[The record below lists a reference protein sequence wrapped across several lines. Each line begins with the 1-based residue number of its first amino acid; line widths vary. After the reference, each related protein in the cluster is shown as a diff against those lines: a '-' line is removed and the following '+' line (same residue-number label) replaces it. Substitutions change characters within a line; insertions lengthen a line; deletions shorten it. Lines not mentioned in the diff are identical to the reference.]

1 MENPLPKKSVL
12 RTGDTQATA
21 DQSTVVSSSLGEQS
35 QVPMSSVPHNMESS
49 GSKTAKSLL
58 KKGAS
63 EGNQVQLHLREPRSE
78 VSKHTRKL
86 VRSFPESP
94 SDMLIEERS
103 LAIGSTRTFLQGLSP
118 VDTVESYSQPE
129 YMYRRSSIQLYS
141 PATIDSVESFV
152 QPNRSR
158 SSDVLSNTK
167 SYTEPDCSRSSGQ
180 LYVPESFTQPDRS
193 RSSSQLYM
201 PTQVYAESSVNSRSS
216 GQLHMSTNMADS
228 EIKFSLCL
236 DQSRL
241 TVRLRRA
248 KNLPKDFRKD
258 MHCDPFVVLHLEPS
272 REETFK
278 SKVIKGT
285 RDPEFRQTFQ
295 FDRMSVESIKL
306 QTLVLRIYNH
316 ALNNKTI
323 GKITLPI
330 SDIELS
336 GTSMKMKITKPE
348 EMEVNTCINDLPFHM
363 HSQI

>member
-1 MENPLPKKSVL
+1 MQEASVPVEKPLKRMTRGYEAHIDQNEACMSPKHS
-12 RTGDTQATA
+12 QA
-21 DQSTVVSSSLGEQS
+21 
-35 QVPMSSVPHNMESS
+35 PISSVPHSA
-49 GSKTAKSLL
+49 KTSANVIAKSLL
-58 KKGAS
+58 KKGAL

-78 VSKHTRKL
+78 ASKHTRKL

-94 SDMLIEERS
+94 SDMLTEERS
-103 LAIGSTRTFLQGLSP
+103 LAIGSTFLQGLSP
-118 VDTVESYSQPE
+118 VETVESYARPE
-129 YMYRRSSIQLYS
+129 YRRSSYQLYS
-141 PATIDSVESFV
+141 LATTDSVESFT

-158 SSDVLSNTK
+158 SSDVLSNAK
-167 SYTEPDCSRSSGQ
+167 SYTEPDCSKSSGQ
-180 LYVPESFTQPDRS
+180 LYVPESYTQPADRS

-201 PTQVYAESSVNSRSS
+201 PTQVYVESSVNSRSS
-216 GQLHMSTNMADS
+216 GQLHMSTNSIADS

-248 KNLPKDFRKD
+248 KNLPKEFRKD

-363 HSQI
+363 HNQI